1 MSHKGKP
8 IILSDFISITGDVD
22 KALVMMRKTAETDDV
37 VAASYKDQIAHYTQM
52 MLRTDLKGE
61 REPVISMIRMLGE
74 PEFNVAQEI
83 ERVWD
88 VELATQKDFVDKE
101 HRVREFVAKRVEDYW
116 EEQLKAWVGPERAQ
130 KVLEIQQGIHKEAVP
145 VELPTTLEELKR
157 IAKEPAKHEEMRK
170 WTTKPPPKPENELTA
185 LETMKKVLEE
195 RIAELKKA
203 KK

>member
-74 PEFNVAQEI
+74 QEFNVAQEI
-83 ERVWD
+83 ERVWEE
-88 VELATQKDFVDKE
+88 ELATQKDFVDKE

-116 EEQLKAWVGPERAQ
+116 EEQLKSWVGTERAQ
-130 KVLEIQQGIHKEAVP
+130 KVVEIQQGIHKGG
-145 VELPTTLEELKR
+145 
-157 IAKEPAKHEEMRK
+157 
-170 WTTKPPPKPENELTA
+170 PPPAPAAPEEKPTKVEKLLKQIQKPENELTA
-185 LETMKKVLEE
+185 LEAMKAALEE
-195 RIAELKKA
+195 KIAELKKG

>member
-22 KALVMMRKTAETDDV
+22 KALVMMRKTAETDNV
-37 VAASYKDQIAHYTQM
+37 VAAAYKDQIAHYTQM

-61 REPVISMIRMLGE
+61 REPVISMMRTLGE
-74 PEFNVAQEI
+74 QEFNVAQEI

-88 VELATQKDFVDKE
+88 EELATQKDFVDKE

-116 EEQLKAWVGPERAQ
+116 EEQLKSWVGPERVQ
-130 KVLEIQQGIHKEAVP
+130 KVLEIQQGIHKGGPPAP
-145 VELPTTLEELKR
+145 AAKPEEK
-157 IAKEPAKHEEMRK
+157 
-170 WTTKPPPKPENELTA
+170 KPENELAALEAMRTA
-185 LETMKKVLEE
+185 LEEK
-195 RIAELKKA
+195 IAELKKG